1 MLFEGFSNA
10 TPPLRGPLARN
21 KDSLHGIVDELV
33 HGEQVKV
40 VGSGDGEHE
49 RVQVVCEY
57 GKSQA
62 VITALLDLLKDRDQE
77 IL

>member
-1 MLFEGFSNA
+1 M
-10 TPPLRGPLARN
+10 PLPLARN
-21 KDSLHGIVDELV
+21 EDSLHGIIELV

-57 GKSQA
+57 GKCQA
-62 VITALLDLLKDRDQE
+62 VITALLDLLEDRDQE